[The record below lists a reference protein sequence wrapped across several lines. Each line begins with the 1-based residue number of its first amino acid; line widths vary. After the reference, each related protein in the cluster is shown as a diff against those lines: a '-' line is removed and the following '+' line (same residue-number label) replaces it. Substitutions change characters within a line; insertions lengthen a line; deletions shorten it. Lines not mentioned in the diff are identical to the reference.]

1 VLVGTVSS
9 SRLIDMCD
17 AVELTMTMSGLAL
30 VTTRD
35 GGTVVA
41 GLSTARCPGRSAY
54 REES

>member
-1 VLVGTVSS
+1 
-9 SRLIDMCD
+9 MCE

-54 REES
+54 REEL